1 MKNNASVRK
10 SKVDLDP
17 PDALLKTKEIEL
29 DAKRASSSSS
39 SSSSED
45 EQTPLPAVVM
55 VEYEQ
60 SPTKLGNQPFNFS
73 DLNESLDKDSDKG
86 GKLCRICLNHLDCP
100 KKTNYNVCCVI
111 NTTGVLSKTKRE
123 VSSLPY

>member
-1 MKNNASVRK
+1 MVNLGIQLSFFPIEEDDKPIVKNNASVRK

-39 SSSSED
+39 SSSED
-45 EQTPLPAVVM
+45 EQANEQTPLPAVVM

-60 SPTKLGNQPFNFS
+60 YPTKLGNQPFNFS

-86 GKLCRICLNHLDCP
+86 GKLP
-100 KKTNYNVCCVI
+100 M
-111 NTTGVLSKTKRE
+111 
-123 VSSLPY
+123 

>member
-39 SSSSED
+39 SSSED
-45 EQTPLPAVVM
+45 EQTNEQDEQANEQTPLPAVVM

-86 GKLCRICLNHLDCP
+86 GKLCRICLNHFD
-100 KKTNYNVCCVI
+100 
-111 NTTGVLSKTKRE
+111 
-123 VSSLPY
+123 

>member
-39 SSSSED
+39 SSSED
-45 EQTPLPAVVM
+45 EQQACADPDVI
-55 VEYEQ
+55 
-60 SPTKLGNQPFNFS
+60 SKNFDRLFS
-73 DLNESLDKDSDKG
+73 TLTDL
-86 GKLCRICLNHLDCP
+86 
-100 KKTNYNVCCVI
+100 
-111 NTTGVLSKTKRE
+111 
-123 VSSLPY
+123 

>member
-39 SSSSED
+39 SSSDSED
-45 EQTPLPAVVM
+45 EQTNEQIPLPAVVM
-55 VEYEQ
+55 VDYEQ
-60 SPTKLGNQPFNFS
+60 SPTKLGSEPFIYS
-73 DLNESLDKDSDKG
+73 DLNESHDKDTDKG
-86 GKLCRICLNHLDCP
+86 G
-100 KKTNYNVCCVI
+100 
-111 NTTGVLSKTKRE
+111 E
-123 VSSLPY
+123 